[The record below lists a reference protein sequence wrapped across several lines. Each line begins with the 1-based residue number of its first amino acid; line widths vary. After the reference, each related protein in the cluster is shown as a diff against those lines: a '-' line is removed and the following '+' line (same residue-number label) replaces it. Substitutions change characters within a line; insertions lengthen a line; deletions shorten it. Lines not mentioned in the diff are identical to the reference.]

1 MAVEWRRTNLLHDNY
16 TIFLRLPHTNFMIF
30 NRTSF
35 LHLNRTN
42 ITLRITLVS
51 RVPAPC
57 LPSRYK
63 SRDRSIV
70 ALERLKAILSPM

>member
-42 ITLRITLVS
+42 ITLRNYTS
-51 RVPAPC
+51 FA
-57 LPSRYK
+57 ST
-63 SRDRSIV
+63 RSVLAV
-70 ALERLKAILSPM
+70 AI